1 MVQLEVNNSRIFY
14 YYYLCGYKKLKL
26 KIKIIKKVDPN
37 ANPCG
42 TLLEAAKHQRE
53 MLTGLVVTSRVT
65 HATPAAFSA
74 HVTDRNDETNIAL
87 QQIGEN
93 PLGRTVD
100 LLFGGGSCQFLPEC
114 REDGRNLLNEA
125 KEKYNWTTVLYH
137 DRQGFD
143 NLKAEPGVL
152 PAISVF
158 SADVSILNIF
168 FKKTF

>member
-1 MVQLEVNNSRIFY
+1 
-14 YYYLCGYKKLKL
+14 
-26 KIKIIKKVDPN
+26 VDPN

-143 NLKAEPGVL
+143 DLKAEPGVL

-168 FKKTF
+168 FKKTL